1 MSSDMPYD
9 YILDMLKVRKV
20 KKATIEKAQKAL
32 ESYARMEQNLRD
44 ARKLVDDLC
53 MKLLGHPLAYKPEN
67 GEPLQLVCPRCGKL
81 STIYARVEE
90 IDDVSFGIVQYKD
103 KHCEI
108 DFDDSNIEGMYTYCC
123 DNCGYEVAPRMEY
136 LEILAGKPIEHTI
149 LNSKRG
155 DKLFDVYKFD
165 PNNTER
171 PIETLS
177 DIRAYG
183 LEDAFAKAAFQ
194 WCKHDV
200 NEFVMRFDL
209 KTLTFDGWALR
220 GTMKKEIKK

>member
-9 YILDMLKVRKV
+9 YILTMLKVRKV

-53 MKLLGHPLAYKPEN
+53 MKLLGHPLDYKPEN

-90 IDDVSFGIVQYKD
+90 IDDVSFGIVQYED

-136 LEILAGKPIEHTI
+136 IEILAGRPIEHTI
-149 LNSKRG
+149 LHDERG
-155 DKLFDVYKFD
+155 DKLFDVYKLD
-165 PNNTER
+165 PKNTER
-171 PIETLS
+171 RVETCS
-177 DIRAYG
+177 GIRAYG
-183 LEDAFAKAAFQ
+183 LEDAYAKAAYHLCNHNIGEFFKRFNLFQ
-194 WCKHDV
+194 
-200 NEFVMRFDL
+200 L
-209 KTLTFDGWALR
+209 TLDGYILR
-220 GTMKKEIKK
+220 AIQKEIKK